1 VSAVAEPDRRAP
13 PGGLF
18 APVRRNVMLALLPF
32 IVIAAAYLF
41 ASHQRLA
48 ENPHDKVLPSL
59 AQMADAI
66 ERLALKPDPQTGDYT
81 LAVDTWASLKRIGVG
96 VGLAAIAGL
105 LTGLNM
111 GLLPRARD
119 LLSPFITFVSMV
131 PPLAILPILFISLGV
146 DELSKVALIFLG
158 VFPVI
163 ARDLMIAT
171 AQIPRE
177 QIVKAVTLGAS
188 QNAVIYRIVL
198 PQILPRLIDN
208 VRLSLGGAWLF
219 LIAAE
224 AIASTEGLGYRIFL
238 VRRYLAMDAILPYV
252 FWITALGFAADW
264 LLRQLIIRRFRW
276 YVATS
281 S

>member
-1 VSAVAEPDRRAP
+1 VPALAAPDRRSP
-13 PGGLF
+13 TGGLF
-18 APVRRNVMLALLPF
+18 ATVRHNVLLALLPF
-32 IVIAAAYLF
+32 IVIGAVYLF

-48 ENPHDKVLPSL
+48 ENPQDKLLPSL
-59 AQMADAI
+59 GQMADAVD
-66 ERLALKPDPQTGDYT
+66 RLALKPDPQTGDYT
-81 LAVDTWASLKRIGVG
+81 LFVDTWASLKRIGLG
-96 VGLAAIAGL
+96 VGIAALAGL

-111 GLLPRARD
+111 GLLPRVRA
-119 LLSPFITFVSMV
+119 LFSPFVTFVSMV

-163 ARDLMIAT
+163 ARDLMIT
-171 AQIPRE
+171 AGQIPRE
-177 QIVKAVTLGAS
+177 QIVKAITLGAS
-188 QNAVIYRIVL
+188 QTAVIYRIVL

-238 VRRYLAMDAILPYV
+238 VRRYLAMDTILPYV
-252 FWITALGFAADW
+252 FWIVALGFSMDW
-264 LLRQLIIRRFRW
+264 LLRTLVARRYGW
-276 YVATS
+276 YLAVK
-281 S
+281 

>member
-1 VSAVAEPDRRAP
+1 VPALAAPERRSP
-13 PGGLF
+13 TGGLF
-18 APVRRNVMLALLPF
+18 APARHNVVLALLPF
-32 IVIAAAYLF
+32 ILIAAGYLF
-41 ASHQRLA
+41 FSHQRLA
-48 ENPHDKVLPSL
+48 ENPQDKLLPSL
-59 AQMADAI
+59 GQMADAVDRI
-66 ERLALKPDPQTGDYT
+66 ALKPDPQSGDYV
-81 LAVDTWASLKRIGVG
+81 LLVDTWASLKRIALGVG
-96 VGLAAIAGL
+96 FAALAGL
-105 LTGLNM
+105 LAGLNM
-111 GLLPRARD
+111 GLLPRVRS
-119 LLSPFITFVSMV
+119 LFSPFITFVSMV

-163 ARDLMIAT
+163 ARDLMLT
-171 AQIPRE
+171 AGQIPRE
-177 QIVKAVTLGAS
+177 QIVKAITLGAS
-188 QNAVIYRIVL
+188 QTAVIYRIVL

-238 VRRYLAMDAILPYV
+238 VRRYLAMDTILPYV
-252 FWITALGFAADW
+252 FWITALGFTADW
-264 LLRQLIIRRFRW
+264 LLRQLILRRFRW

>member
-1 VSAVAEPDRRAP
+1 VPALAAPDRRP
-13 PGGLF
+13 PTGGLF
-18 APVRRNVMLALLPF
+18 APARHNVLLALLPF
-32 IVIAAAYLF
+32 ILIAAVYLF
-41 ASHQRLA
+41 FSQQRLA
-48 ENPHDKVLPSL
+48 DNPQDKLLPSL
-59 AQMADAI
+59 GQMADAVDRI
-66 ERLALKPDPQTGDYT
+66 ALKPDPQSGDYI
-81 LAVDTWASLKRIGVG
+81 LLVDTWASLKRIALGVG
-96 VGLAAIAGL
+96 FAALAGL
-105 LTGLNM
+105 LAGLNM
-111 GLLPRARD
+111 GLLPRVRS
-119 LLSPFITFVSMV
+119 LLSPVITFVSMV

-163 ARDLMIAT
+163 ARDLMLT
-171 AQIPRE
+171 AGQIPRE
-177 QIVKAVTLGAS
+177 QVVKAITLGAS
-188 QNAVIYRIVL
+188 QTAVIYRIVL

-208 VRLSLGGAWLF
+208 VRLCLGGAWLF

-238 VRRYLAMDAILPYV
+238 VRRYLAMDTILPYV
-252 FWITALGFAADW
+252 FWITALGFTADW